1 MNLRRILRKSYLL
14 LFPVILGILL
24 SMRLQSQNFSQSHVQ
39 SPAQP
44 RSQDQPQNQDLSKNP
59 TQTQA
64 QIQCLPPDQ
73 PGVLIPVAGNIQN
86 QSLKQDAS
94 NLQAQIPAQDTVKPT
109 VKAPKA
115 KLNLKDT
122 LDQKLDLSDYLIN
135 MHGFVPWPVI
145 ISEPSLG
152 SFGLAMALVFISPKK
167 TAKKGEQFHFPD
179 ITGVAGMWTLNNTW
193 GVGGLRQGSFPKI
206 GMRYNIVAA
215 YADININFYR
225 NFTHLGEKEV
235 LFKLKTIL
243 GVLDVSEN
251 LFRNKLFAGL
261 NYTFSNITTSTE
273 FENIPDSMFNQKP
286 GMTKNSGLLG
296 LYLEWDSRNTIF
308 TPDKGIRTKASF
320 GIGRNWTISDFDY
333 EKSEVFINGFF
344 RPVKW
349 WVCGL
354 RADWQW
360 VGGNAPFYLLPYI
373 KMRGIGAMVYQ
384 GDQVLQLETEQR
396 FDVTLRWSVLGFA
409 GVGKTFSSSRYLDD
423 PTWHVAG
430 GAGFRYLL
438 SRIFRMRMGVDLAVG
453 PDQFAYYIVLGHYW
467 N

>member
-1 MNLRRILRKSYLL
+1 MIPFTRFRRYCCL
-14 LFPVILGILL
+14 LFVAMPGILTGTL
-24 SMRLQSQNFSQSHVQ
+24 LHAQDQLLAQAIGNEPGHIQPYDPDQSQ
-39 SPAQP
+39 
-44 RSQDQPQNQDLSKNP
+44 
-59 TQTQA
+59 
-64 QIQCLPPDQ
+64 
-73 PGVLIPVAGNIQN
+73 
-86 QSLKQDAS
+86 DA
-94 NLQAQIPAQDTVKPT
+94 AKIQDTVLAK
-109 VKAPKA
+109 VKQPK
-115 KLNLKDT
+115 KKFNLKDT
-122 LDQKLDLSDYLIN
+122 LDNKIDMSDYLIN
-135 MHGFVPWPVI
+135 MHGFVPYPVI

-167 TAKKGEQFHFPD
+167 SAKKGEQFHFPD

-206 GMRYNIVAA
+206 GMRYNVAAA

-251 LFRNKLFAGL
+251 LYRNKLFAGL

-273 FENIPDSMFNQKP
+273 FENIPDSIFNQKP
-286 GMTKNSGLLG
+286 SISKNSGLLG
-296 LYLEWDSRNTIF
+296 LYFEWDSRNTIF
-308 TPDKGIRTKASF
+308 TPDKGIRTKVSF
-320 GIGRNWTISDFDY
+320 GIGRNWTVSDFDY
-333 EKSEVFINGFF
+333 EKSEIYITGFM
-344 RPVKW
+344 RPVRW

-360 VGGNAPFYLLPYI
+360 AGGNTPFYLIPYI

-409 GVGKTFSSSRYLDD
+409 GVGKTFSRSRYLEDTD
-423 PTWHVAG
+423 WHVAG
-430 GAGFRYLL
+430 GVGFRYLL

>member
-1 MNLRRILRKSYLL
+1 MIMTHYFFLRQISK
-14 LFPVILGILL
+14 ILL
-24 SMRLQSQNFSQSHVQ
+24 SFFFGIVLYVQ
-39 SPAQP
+39 VQAQCRDINTDLVLSDKQVLNP
-44 RSQDQPQNQDLSKNP
+44 LNDNLTVKDTSLSK
-59 TQTQA
+59 
-64 QIQCLPPDQ
+64 
-73 PGVLIPVAGNIQN
+73 
-86 QSLKQDAS
+86 
-94 NLQAQIPAQDTVKPT
+94 VKP
-109 VKAPKA
+109 A
-115 KLNLKDT
+115 KKKISLKDT
-122 LDQKLDLSDYLIN
+122 LDHNLDFSDYLIN

-152 SFGLAMALVFISPKK
+152 NFGLALAIVFISPKK
-167 TAKKGEQFHFPD
+167 TAAKEEQFHFPD

-193 GVGGLRQGSFPKI
+193 GVGATRQGTFPKI
-206 GMRYNIVAA
+206 GMRYTVSAA

-225 NFTHLGEKEV
+225 NFTYLGEKEV

-251 LFRNKLFAGL
+251 LFKNKLFVGL
-261 NYTFSNITTSTE
+261 NYTYANVNVSTTLGDTVGYI
-273 FENIPDSMFNQKP
+273 FEKVFNQQP
-286 GMTKNSGLLG
+286 SMTKNTGLLG

-308 TPDKGIRTKASF
+308 TPDKGIRAKASF
-320 GIGRNWTISDFDY
+320 GIGRNWTVSDYDY
-333 EKSEVFINGFF
+333 EKSEVFVNGFIPIS
-344 RPVKW
+344 RW

-360 VGGNAPFYLLPYI
+360 AGGTTPFYLLPYI

-396 FDVTLRWSVLGFA
+396 FDLNLRWSVLGFA
-409 GVGKTFSSSRYLDD
+409 GVGKTFSSSKYLED

-438 SRIFRMRMGVDLAVG
+438 SRIFRMRMGIDVAAG
-453 PDQFAYYIVLGHYW
+453 PDQWAYYIVLGHYW

>member
-1 MNLRRILRKSYLL
+1 MNFHRNFGNRYILL
-14 LFPVILGILL
+14 LPLIMGMLL
-24 SMRLQSQNFSQSHVQ
+24 SLRLQAQNFSKSQVQ
-39 SPAQP
+39 IPDQP
-44 RSQDQPQNQDLSKNP
+44 RSLDQTQIQDESKNLAQTQAKIQCQPQDQPGGQ
-59 TQTQA
+59 
-64 QIQCLPPDQ
+64 
-73 PGVLIPVAGNIQN
+73 IPVAGYIEN
-86 QSLKQDAS
+86 QSLKQHTS
-94 NLQAQIPAQDTVKPT
+94 NIHDPIPVQDTVKPT

-193 GVGGLRQGSFPKI
+193 GVGGMRQGSFPKI

-320 GIGRNWTISDFDY
+320 GIGRNWTVSDFDY
-333 EKSEVFINGFF
+333 EKSEVFINGFM

-409 GVGKTFSSSRYLDD
+409 GVGKTFSSSKYLED

>member
-1 MNLRRILRKSYLL
+1 MKLSIRFSQISRILVL
-14 LFPVILGILL
+14 LFSGLTVC
-24 SMRLQSQNFSQSHVQ
+24 
-39 SPAQP
+39 
-44 RSQDQPQNQDLSKNP
+44 
-59 TQTQA
+59 TQ
-64 QIQCLPPDQ
+64 
-73 PGVLIPVAGNIQN
+73 
-86 QSLKQDAS
+86 
-94 NLQAQIPAQDTVKPT
+94 LQAQDMLTVSGQALPEYQAKGSSVDTAKSSDTAKARVKP
-109 VKAPKA
+109 PK
-115 KLNLKDT
+115 KKISMKDT
-122 LDQKLDLSDYLIN
+122 LDHQLDMSDYLIN

-152 SFGLAMALVFISPKK
+152 NFGLALAIVFISPKK
-167 TAKKGEQFHFPD
+167 SAKKEEQFHFPD

-193 GVGGLRQGSFPKI
+193 GVGATRQGTFPKI
-206 GMRYNIVAA
+206 GMRYTVSAA

-225 NFTHLGEKEV
+225 NFPRIGEKDI

-243 GVLDVSEN
+243 GVLDISEN
-251 LFRNKLFAGL
+251 LYKNKFFVGV
-261 NYTFSNITTSTE
+261 NYTFANVNVSTK
-273 FENIPDSMFNQKP
+273 FPDLPDSIFNQNP
-286 GMTKNSGLLG
+286 STTKNSGLLG

-320 GIGRNWTISDFDY
+320 GIGRQWTASDFDY
-333 EKSEVFINGFF
+333 EKSEVFINGFI
-344 RPVKW
+344 PLTKW

-360 VGGNAPFYLLPYI
+360 AGGNTPFYLLPYI

-384 GDQVLQLETEQR
+384 GDQVLQFETEQR

-409 GVGKTFSSSRYLDD
+409 GVGKTFSSSKYLED

-453 PDQFAYYIVLGHYW
+453 PNTFAYYIVLGHYW